1 MIKVDYFATA
11 TMRKTGKMK
20 EGEICGTFFVNINPV
35 EIPEVPPLDPELKG
49 AEKEQATK
57 RRDAAIK
64 KRDQNVAQAI
74 LDCKFKACDMVRE
87 LTGPEGVLVAS
98 IPVEPEKETQS
109 NSKEEK

>member
-1 MIKVDYFATA
+1 MVQVNYYETA

-49 AEKEQATK
+49 EEKDRAIK

-64 KRDQNVAQAI
+64 KRDFEIAQAE
-74 LDCKFKACDMVRE
+74 LDCKFRACDMVRN
-87 LTGPEGVLVAS
+87 LTGHDGVLVAS
-98 IPVEPEKETQS
+98 IQAPEKETNS
-109 NSKEEK
+109 NLKEEK